1 MAKAITGP
9 QGGTCRRSAEMQ
21 NQLICTSSL
30 WWELKVFI
38 HWAGL
43 PGGSDGR
50 ESAFSA
56 GDLGSIPGWGRFPGE
71 GDGYSLQYSCL
82 ENPMVRGGWQ
92 ATERG
97 VAESD
102 TTEAVCHTRTQAGW
116 LYVCLILTITTRCD
130 TRIVS
135 HFKIPVTASTT
146 HQCLLH
152 SKLFAK
158 HFLHLISSRI

>member
-1 MAKAITGP
+1 MV
-9 QGGTCRRSAEMQ
+9 E
-21 NQLICTSSL
+21 N
-30 WWELKVFI
+30 
-38 HWAGL
+38 L
-43 PGGSDGR
+43 PSVQ
-50 ESAFSA
+50 ET
-56 GDLGSIPGWGRFPGE
+56 GSIPGWGRFPGE

-102 TTEAVCHTRTQAGW
+102 TTEEAYHTRTEAGW

-130 TRIVS
+130 TRIIS
-135 HFKIPVTASTT
+135 HFKTPVTASTV
-146 HQCLLH
+146 HQWLLH
-152 SKLFAK
+152 SKSFVK